1 MALENYPK
9 AQQLLDA
16 MRVAGWDVQAAQI
29 EAGVLDW
36 IASEVSSESDAPLD
50 VRILPPEDA
59 VTRVVF
65 DAMTMQLFE
74 DVFHLQRAQS
84 ALGVLGE
91 GRFELE
97 VAESFGLS
105 AGPGQIDDL
114 VKVATSFRTSLH
126 QLVFDEP
133 PPPATAPRQGS
144 MA

>member
-16 MRVAGWDVQAAQI
+16 MRVAGWEVQAVQI

-36 IASEVSSESDAPLD
+36 LATEVSSESDVPQE
-50 VRILPPEDA
+50 VGILPAEDA

-74 DVFHLQRAQS
+74 DVFHLQRAKD
-84 ALGVLGE
+84 ALDVLG
-91 GRFELE
+91 GGQFELE
-97 VAESFGLS
+97 VAESFGLL
-105 AGPGQIDDL
+105 AGPGQIDEL
-114 VKVATSFRTSLH
+114 VNVATSFRTSLYK
-126 QLVFDEP
+126 LIFDEP
-133 PPPATAPRQGS
+133 PPPAAAPPRRG